1 MYLVRLVYAST
12 VTNGLTQAGIENIL
26 QVARNN
32 NSKHGITGLLCFN
45 NKYFLQC
52 LEGPRRIINE
62 TYEKIINDDRHKEL
76 VILDYNEIACR
87 DFTDWAMGYVPMSQ
101 IHNTLSLKYARSNEF
116 SPYEIS
122 GESALKM
129 LIEIKQTI
137 PTQ

>member
-1 MYLVRLVYAST
+1 MYLVRLVYTST
-12 VTNGLTQAGIENIL
+12 VTNGLSQAGIEDIL
-26 QVARNN
+26 KVARRN

-45 NKYFLQC
+45 SRYFLQC

-62 TYEKIINDDRHKEL
+62 TYEKIMSDERHKEL
-76 VILDYNEIACR
+76 VILDYKEIACR
-87 DFTDWAMGYVPMSQ
+87 EFTDWAMGYVPISH
-101 IHNTLSLKYARSNEF
+101 INSSLSLKYARSNEF

-129 LIEIKQTI
+129 LLEIKQTI